1 MRRKRRWRALYTL
14 LLLVG
19 GSGALAHFFLAAR
32 PVQAGD
38 IRRDPQAFAGRHVT
52 VTGTVLGSASL
63 GGALMSAFGGGAGFF
78 LLDDGSGQIGVTV
91 TGLPPA
97 KGKRVRVRGRVEI
110 LASLSLP
117 DSWTKVF
124 GGAGELSAVVV
135 RAEELSVE

>member
-19 GSGALAHFFLAAR
+19 GSGALAHFFLADR

-38 IRRDPQAFAGRHVT
+38 IRRNPQAFAGQRVT
-52 VTGTVLGSASL
+52 VVGTVSGSASL

-78 LLDDGSGQIGVTV
+78 LLDDGSGRIGVTV
-91 TGLPPA
+91 AGLPPA

-110 LASLSLP
+110 LASLSIP
-117 DSWTKVF
+117 DSWAKMF
-124 GGAGELSAVVV
+124 GGSGELSAVIVK
-135 RAEELSVE
+135 AEHLSTE